1 MTGYRIDPQGV
12 ETVLNATKSDAEKFG
27 TILKPLQGWVEFAAT
42 GTGGSGAIVP
52 ALQSFF
58 ENQSAGLEAI
68 GTRVGAAIIG
78 AVQATKAYIDG
89 DLEMVQ
95 TYQKNAAITA
105 NPSLYGYHRSLEP
118 ADAEPHRSQCYP
130 R

>member
-1 MTGYRIDPQGV
+1 MTGYRIDPKGV

-27 TILKPLQGWVEFAAT
+27 TILKPLQGWLEFAAT

-58 ENQSAGLEAI
+58 ENQSVGLKTI
-68 GTRVGAAIIG
+68 NNRVGAAING
-78 AVQATKAYIDG
+78 AYEATKAYLDG

-95 TYQKNAAITA
+95 TYQQNAAIAA
-105 NPSLYGYHRSLEP
+105 NPPLHGVPRQLGGY
-118 ADAEPHRSQCYP
+118 
-130 R
+130 

>member
-1 MTGYRIDPQGV
+1 MTGYRIDPNGV

-58 ENQSAGLEAI
+58 ENQSVGLKAI
-68 GTRVGAAIIG
+68 NTRVGAAING
-78 AVQATKAYIDG
+78 AYEATKAYIDG

-95 TYQKNAAITA
+95 TYQRNAATAA
-105 NPSLYGYHRSLEP
+105 NPPPEP
-118 ADAEPHRSQCYP
+118 P
-130 R
+130 RRMGGPY